1 MASHPKE
8 KGGARQRAL
17 ARDSVAASL
26 SSSSAGPPGCQHA
39 GLEQMPKAG
48 GGVKQSLGLKRK
60 ATAPVPIGPALEE
73 QAHAEAAYH
82 QHVVQLYIRNKVST
96 LGTKIGANL
105 ATNAGAKI
113 VEDLAK
119 ASQAKHAQRPLMRA
133 LRKDCQA
140 RLYTMPMCRSP
151 TQIRCRLALRWRFR
165 SSCHMSSCPS
175 F

>member
-17 ARDSVAASL
+17 ARDSVASSL

-60 ATAPVPIGPALEE
+60 ATAPVPIDPALEE

-82 QHVVQLYIRNKVST
+82 QHVVQLYIRNKVSA

-105 ATNAGAKI
+105 ATNAGAKG

-119 ASQAKHAQRPLMRA
+119 ASQGKHAQRSLMRA
-133 LRKDCQA
+133 LLKDCQVPPC
-140 RLYTMPMCRSP
+140 TMPVCPSP
-151 TQIRCRLALRWRFR
+151 TQRQRRLALRWRFR